1 MNVRILPL
9 LVAMALSAVSFAQV
23 GTSEFGN
30 AASPKPVAVKAGD
43 WIPGGDLR
51 YRVLRVQTGLKEYV
65 QRYEQNR
72 LKYTPL
78 YEADQLVVIEF
89 EVENVGEQGL
99 DPTGVGFKLVDSDGG
114 VSALGQID
122 ARLQS
127 QVVAAGLPQHV
138 GHAARAELAPKGRT
152 KLAYVF
158 SVSREA
164 RPKGLEMYQAQ
175 RTISQGAVVQFIG
188 PLLAT
193 AALDKE

>member
-1 MNVRILPL
+1 MNVKLVPIL
-9 LVAMALSAVSFAQV
+9 AALALTSLGFAQE
-23 GTSEFGN
+23 GFGGR
-30 AASPKPVAVKAGD
+30 ASAPKPAVVKAGE

-51 YRVLRVQTGLKEYV
+51 YRVLRVQTGLKEYI

-78 YEADQLVVIEF
+78 FEADQLVVIEF
-89 EVENVGEQGL
+89 EVENLGEVGV
-99 DPTGVGFKLVDSDGG
+99 DPTGVGFKLVDSEGG
-114 VSALGQID
+114 VSALGQLD

-127 QVVAAGLPQHV
+127 QVVAAGVPQHV
-138 GHAARAELAPKGRT
+138 GLSPRAELAPKGRT
-152 KLAYVF
+152 KLAFVF

-175 RTISQGAVVQFIG
+175 RTITQGAIVLYTG

-193 AALDKE
+193 ASLDRE